1 MPEGIDISQW
11 IPFNNSK
18 LAEEHIFEKLKKY
31 RINNTEWF
39 KFVMNEKK
47 IDKYTQEIFSKY
59 KSFMDNNEL
68 EVLELEAIEYDDKM
82 EKYYP
87 GYKNMSHRER
97 KNLILPESDNE
108 DY

>member
-1 MPEGIDISQW
+1 MKIVYLPT
-11 IPFNNSK
+11 FNGYVR
-18 LAEEHIFEKLKKY
+18 AYIVEKILTKCL
-31 RINNTEWF
+31 
-39 KFVMNEKK
+39 
-47 IDKYTQEIFSKY
+47 
-59 KSFMDNNEL
+59 NEL